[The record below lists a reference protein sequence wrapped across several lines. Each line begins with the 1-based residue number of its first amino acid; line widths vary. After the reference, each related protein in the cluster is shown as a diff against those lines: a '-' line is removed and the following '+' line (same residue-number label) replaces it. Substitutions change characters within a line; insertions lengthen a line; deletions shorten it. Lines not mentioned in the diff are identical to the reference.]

1 MTRVNRVRNEQRCWI
16 RDPLACFTAT
26 GQSADG
32 GVVVAD
38 GVIVEIVSNGHQPS
52 QPVDLIFDARE
63 HVLLPGLINT
73 HHHFYQTLTRAFP
86 HALNK
91 ELFDWLK
98 SLYPVWASL
107 QPAML
112 YSATRVALA
121 ELLLSGCTT
130 SADHHYLFPA
140 GMEEAIDAQVRARES
155 IGSRVTLTRG
165 SMSLGEDDGGLPP
178 QSTVQADDTILCDSE
193 RLIERYHDAGEGAF
207 VQIALAPCSP
217 FSVTESLMRD
227 TALLARKY
235 KVRLHTHL
243 AETLDEETFCQQTFG
258 CRTVDYLERVGW
270 LDSNTWLAHG
280 IHFNEEEIVRLGAAG
295 VGVAHCPGSNMM
307 LGSGIC
313 RNLELEAAGVKVG
326 LAVDGSASNDASN
339 MIAETRLAL
348 YLQRLRYGSSAVTHF
363 DALRWATSGSA
374 AVLGRDDIGE
384 IAPGKQADLALFK
397 LDDLSFAGSHD
408 PLAALLLCNAQRA
421 DRVMIAGEWRVI
433 DGAIVDLDIEAL
445 KAEQR
450 RQASKLVEKH
460 L

>member
-1 MTRVNRVRNEQRCWI
+1 MKTEQRVWL
-16 RDPLACFTAT
+16 RDPLACFTAAEE
-26 GQSADG
+26 SADG
-32 GVVVAD
+32 GVVVAG
-38 GVIVEIVSNGHQPS
+38 GVIVEVLGSGQQPS
-52 QPVDLIFDARE
+52 QPVDLVFDARE

-107 QPAML
+107 QPDML
-112 YSATRVALA
+112 YSATQVALA

-227 TALLARKY
+227 TALLARKHN
-235 KVRLHTHL
+235 VRLHTHL
-243 AETLDEETFCQQTFG
+243 AETLDEESFCQQTFG

-270 LDSNTWLAHG
+270 LDENTWLAHG
-280 IHFNEEEIVRLGAAG
+280 IHFNEEEISRLGAAG

-348 YLQRLRYGSSAVTHF
+348 YLQRLRYGSAAVTHF

-374 AVLGRDDIGE
+374 AVLGRDDIGQ
-384 IAPGKQADLALFK
+384 IAAGKQADLALFK
-397 LDDLSFAGSHD
+397 LDELSFAGSHD

-433 DGAIVDLDIEAL
+433 DGAIVDLDIEEL

-450 RQASKLVEKH
+450 RQASKLVAKH

>member
-1 MTRVNRVRNEQRCWI
+1 MKTEQRCWI
-16 RDPLACFTAT
+16 RDPLACFTAAAE
-26 GQSADG
+26 SADG
-32 GVVVAD
+32 GVVIAG
-38 GVIVEIVSNGHQPS
+38 GVIEEVLSRGQHPLN
-52 QPVDLIFDARE
+52 PVDLIFDARE

-140 GMEEAIDAQVRARES
+140 GMEEAIDAQVLASES

-178 QSTVQADDTILCDSE
+178 QSTVQKDDTILCDSE
-193 RLIERYHDAGEGAF
+193 RLINLYHNPAPGSF

-227 TALLARKY
+227 TALLAGKH

-243 AETLDEETFCQQTFG
+243 AETLDEEGFCQQAFG

-270 LDSNTWLAHG
+270 LNENTWLAHG
-280 IHFNEEEIVRLGAAG
+280 IHFDDDEMARLGAAG

-313 RNLELEAAGVKVG
+313 RNLELEAAGVKIG

-339 MIAETRLAL
+339 MIVETRLAL
-348 YLQRLRYGSSAVTHF
+348 YLQRLRYGAAAVTHF

-374 AVLGRDDIGE
+374 AVLGRDDIGQ
-384 IAPGKQADLALFK
+384 ITPGKQADLALFK
-397 LDDLSFAGSHD
+397 LDELSFAGSHD

-421 DRVMIAGEWRVI
+421 DRVMVAGNWRVI
-433 DGAIVDLDIEAL
+433 DGAIVDLDIEEL

-450 RQASKLVEKH
+450 RQAQDLVANH

>member
-1 MTRVNRVRNEQRCWI
+1 VEAEKRYWI
-16 RDPLACFTAT
+16 RNPLACFTAT
-26 GQSADG
+26 AESAAG
-32 GVVVAD
+32 GLVICGD
-38 GVIVEIVSNGHQPS
+38 IIVEVLGKGQQPAA
-52 QPVDLIFDARE
+52 PVDSTFDASE

-86 HALNK
+86 DALNK
-91 ELFDWLK
+91 ELFNWLK

-107 QPAML
+107 QPPML

-130 SADHHYLFPA
+130 AADHHYLFPA
-140 GMEEAIDAQVRARES
+140 GMEEAIDAQVLARET

-178 QSTVQADDTILCDSE
+178 QSTVQDEDTILEDSE
-193 RLIERYHDAGEGAF
+193 RLIERYHDANAGSF

-217 FSVTESLMRD
+217 FSVTESLMRES
-227 TALLARKY
+227 AVLAQKH

-243 AETLDEETFCQQTFG
+243 AETLDEEEFCQQMFG

-270 LDSNTWLAHG
+270 LNENTWLAHG
-280 IHFNEEEIVRLGAAG
+280 IHFNDEEIARLGAAQ
-295 VGVAHCPGSNMM
+295 VGIAHCPGSNMM

-339 MIAETRLAL
+339 MIVEARLAL
-348 YLQRLRYGSSAVTHF
+348 YLQRLRYGPAAISHF
-363 DALRWATSGSA
+363 DALRWATAGSA
-374 AVLGRDDIGE
+374 AVLGRDDIGQL
-384 IAPGKQADLALFK
+384 AVGKQADLALFK
-397 LDDLSFAGSHD
+397 LDELSFAGSHD

-421 DRVMIAGEWRVI
+421 DRVMVAGNWRVV
-433 DGAIVDLDIEAL
+433 DGAIVDLDIEEL

-450 RQASKLVEKH
+450 LQAKKLVANH

>member
-1 MTRVNRVRNEQRCWI
+1 MTKQRCWI
-16 RDPLACFTAT
+16 REPLACFTAT
-26 GQSADG
+26 GESGDG
-32 GVVVAD
+32 GLVVYG
-38 GVIVEIVSNGHQPS
+38 GVIEEVLGIGQQPS
-52 QPVDLIFDARE
+52 QPVDRVFDARD

-107 QPAML
+107 QPDML

-130 SADHHYLFPA
+130 AADHHYLFPE
-140 GMEEAIDAQVRARES
+140 GMEEAIDAQVRARDS

-178 QSTVQADDTILCDSE
+178 QSTVQDEETILCDSE
-193 RLIERYHDAGEGAF
+193 RLIERYHDPQEGAW

-227 TALLARKY
+227 SALLARKH

-243 AETLDEETFCQQTFG
+243 AETLDEEAFCQQRFG

-270 LDSNTWLAHG
+270 LNEHTWLAHG
-280 IHFNEEEIVRLGAAG
+280 IHFNEQEIARLGSAQ

-313 RNLELEAAGVKVG
+313 RNLELEAAGVKIG

-339 MIAETRLAL
+339 MIVEARLAL
-348 YLQRLRYGSSAVTHF
+348 YLQRLRYGAAAVTHF
-363 DALRWATSGSA
+363 DALRWATSGAA
-374 AVLGRDDIGE
+374 AVLGRDDIGQL
-384 IAPGKQADLALFK
+384 APGKQADLALFK
-397 LDDLSFAGSHD
+397 LDELSFAGSHD

-421 DRVMIAGEWRVI
+421 DRVMIAGIWRVI
-433 DGAIVDLDIEAL
+433 DGAIVDLDIEEM
-445 KAEQR
+445 KFEQR
-450 RQASKLVEKH
+450 KQARHLVANH